1 MEDWLE
7 AANKDR
13 ADYGIQNNVHLPI
26 NDFTILTIICMTLGD
41 THPKP
46 KTTYS
51 YYLLS
56 PQEKQG

>member
-13 ADYGIQNNVHLPI
+13 ADHGLQNKVHLPI
-26 NDFTILTIICMTLGD
+26 NDFTYFNNYLYD
-41 THPKP
+41 SWRHSP

-56 PQEKQG
+56 PQENQG